1 MAYVEPD
8 KYSPYPRVCDICG
21 VFKSVATMRKLDGQT
36 YVCERHTG
44 ERTSIMLDTLNAHAR
59 VPQTWPTKDPKPQ
72 NPLYPASLEAEDGAV
87 FDFLDRMVQA
97 QCRFETVDAGQAP
110 FTQAPAMRT
119 FAIFGGDLPL
129 GEGGGPGPGPGY
141 WAFNNG
147 AFTDAD
153 VGGALLP
160 AFAPPRQAWNVP
172 FTINR
177 VLSDHFVSV
186 SPDPSQLGTF
196 TNPGSGTVV
205 LISPAPT
212 TTQGGAIPGLS
223 WAARYLYDLI
233 QQNTRT
239 TMIPRAK
246 VLLAQI
252 ATYLQTRQQGFGLT
266 PTATL
271 ANYAPYGGFLALAA
285 TNYIVVDTATAG
297 LALLYAYRVL
307 GTPAYL
313 AGARAAASFLRN
325 VQSIGSNGSQFTSR
339 NAAGTARLYTG
350 AVCSEVSTLVGIEGE
365 FFYSNHLFYPSG
377 LVALELWNELLTTDG
392 DQSIGSTATPEG
404 FATVPSKLMS
414 DCIDD
419 MREFWENGVAD
430 SAGQTYTGLSETTPR
445 EFFNAYPA
453 TKVGFSSIT
462 GTGRWEYA
470 NGGATTGTQI
480 TSQNFAGA
488 LSALYN
494 YEGAST
500 QVTTISDW
508 LRSFTSNPDF
518 ETADDTSEADLARE
532 TTGDYDPTECLA
544 TLLQVRDPDTLAADA
559 TNASSVYDWGSFG
572 LMARIWASRNRSSFM
587 LSRIG
592 ALNVTRR
599 YHDGVPTDGL
609 FYDRISTRGLS
620 GLTFQT
626 GPGTEEFLALHH
638 LVNDAVRAAQFGR
651 TFREAR

>member
-8 KYSPYPRVCDICG
+8 KYSPYPRCCDICG

-59 VPQTWPTKDPKPQ
+59 IPQTWPTKDPKPQ
-72 NPLYPASLEAEDGAV
+72 NPLYPASLEAEEGAV

-97 QCRFETVDAGQAP
+97 QCRFETVIAGQAP
-110 FTQAPAMRT
+110 QTLTTSTRT
-119 FAIFGGDLPL
+119 FVIDPADGPSGS
-129 GEGGGPGPGPGY
+129 GPGPGPGY
-141 WAFNNG
+141 WFFTNS
-147 AFTDAD
+147 AFTASDLDGVFLTSLAS
-153 VGGALLP
+153 P
-160 AFAPPRQAWNVP
+160 NTAWNVP

-177 VLSDHFVSV
+177 VLSANFVSV
-186 SPDPSQLGTF
+186 TPDPTLLGTYVF
-196 TNPGSGTVV
+196 PSSGTAT
-205 LISPAPT
+205 LISPSTT

-239 TMIPRAK
+239 TLIARAK

-266 PTATL
+266 PTATQ
-271 ANYAPYGGFLALAA
+271 ANSLVYGGFFRLGA
-285 TNYIVVDTATAG
+285 TNYIVEDTAVAG

-313 AGARAAASFLRN
+313 SGARAAASYLRN
-325 VQSIGSNGSQFTSR
+325 VQAIGSNGAQFTSS

-350 AVCSEVSTLVGIEGE
+350 AVCSEVSTVRGADPND
-365 FFYSNHLFYPSG
+365 FFYSSHAFYPSS
-377 LVALELWNELLTTDG
+377 LVALEFWNELLTTDG
-392 DQSIGSTATPEG
+392 DRTIGCTATLDG
-404 FATVPSKLMS
+404 FVSTPSALMS

-430 SAGQTYTGLSETTPR
+430 SAGQTYTGLSATTPR

-453 TKVGFSSIT
+453 TKTGFTYLT

-470 NGGATTGTQI
+470 DGGATAGTQI

-544 TLLQVRDPDTLAADA
+544 TLLQVRDPATLEADA

-592 ALNVTRR
+592 ALNVVRR
-599 YHDGVPTDGL
+599 YHDGLPTDGL
-609 FYDRISTRGLS
+609 YYDRISTRGLS

-626 GPGTEEFLALHH
+626 GPGTEEFLALNH